1 MQFTYLPNTL
11 GRNVIQLGW
20 SSSAQLMSKNFIY
33 HILPCKNHWYN
44 IGSENSEI
52 NSETNPALKGQPE
65 CTRHAMQRVL
75 AQCKFLSRLEK
86 PRYIY

>member
-1 MQFTYLPNTL
+1 MPNTL

-52 NSETNPALKGQPE
+52 NSETNPALKGQLE
-65 CTRHAMQRVL
+65 CTRHATQRVL